1 MRRVRGILFRDYV
14 RMLRATK
21 NDKYR
26 ADLVPEDHEYLD
38 NKIDVDG
45 WYPMESFERLGNA
58 IMKHVTRGELVPV
71 QLWGRYSV
79 QQLRSA
85 YPMLVA
91 EQDPVETLN
100 RFKVMQTT
108 FFDFSALEVPML
120 HDGDAQVV
128 IHYHMGKSAEEA
140 ASHQTMG
147 FFEGLL
153 QLAGARDIH
162 AMFRERSWTGAP
174 RTLVELFWKSA

>member
-14 RMLRATK
+14 RMLRANK
-21 NDKYR
+21 NDAYR
-26 ADLVPEDHEYLD
+26 AELDAEDLGYLD
-38 NKIDVDG
+38 NKIDVEG
-45 WYPMESFERLGNA
+45 WYPMASFERLGNT
-58 IMKHVTRGELVPV
+58 IMKHVTRGELLPV

-85 YPMLVA
+85 YPMLIA
-91 EQDPVETLN
+91 DGDPVETLN

-108 FFDFSALEVPML
+108 FFDFDALDVPML

-128 IHYHMGKSAEEA
+128 IHYHMGKAAEEA
-140 ASHQTMG
+140 ASYQTMG

-153 QLAGARDIH
+153 QLAGAKDIH
-162 AMFRERSWTGAP
+162 AMFRERSWTGDP
-174 RTLVELFWKSA
+174 RTLVELFWKSR